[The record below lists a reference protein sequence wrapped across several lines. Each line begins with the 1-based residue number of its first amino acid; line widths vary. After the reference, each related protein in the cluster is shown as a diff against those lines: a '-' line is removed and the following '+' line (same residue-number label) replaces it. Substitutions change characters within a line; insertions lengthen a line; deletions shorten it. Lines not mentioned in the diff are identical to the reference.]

1 MVQGDEQKEQNMD
14 ESSRASIGLS
24 GNVGHTMG
32 PTLEPSVRP
41 YDKYLENP

>member
-1 MVQGDEQKEQNMD
+1 MVQGDEQKEQNID

-32 PTLEPSVRP
+32 PTLEPPVRP